1 MLERCTVGWG
11 VFVMKRKHK
20 EGAGG
25 SRSSRGGAPRASL
38 KTQRGRSDSLQAMPD
53 PMMEALWAPPGGG
66 RDFTLSVAVPGSIV
80 ANAQSRELRT
90 YLAGQVGRALALFNV
105 DEVVVYDDRSINE
118 VDSKSAPYGDA
129 NTFLARILQYLE
141 TPAYLRKDLFPI
153 HEDLKLA
160 GLLNPLDAPH
170 HLKASDS
177 RPYREGIV
185 VNAAGK
191 NGTFLVNC
199 GQRNYVQIDKKL
211 KVGVRV
217 TVELDDGGKSGKAVA
232 PSIPREK
239 LGVYWG
245 YTVRLAQSFQDIFVK
260 SPHPNGYDCAIGIS
274 ENGQD
279 VHDPPVLASVQSAH
293 RNRKHA
299 LVVFGGMNG
308 LESAVE
314 ADEQLQVP
322 KEKTAQIFDHYLN
335 CCPRK
340 GSRTMRTEEDMLLA
354 LSILAPI
361 LQRKK

>member
-1 MLERCTVGWG
+1 
-11 VFVMKRKHK
+11 
-20 EGAGG
+20 
-25 SRSSRGGAPRASL
+25 
-38 KTQRGRSDSLQAMPD
+38 
-53 PMMEALWAPPGGG
+53 
-66 RDFTLSVAVPGSIV
+66 
-80 ANAQSRELRT
+80 
-90 YLAGQVGRALALFNV
+90 
-105 DEVVVYDDRSINE
+105 
-118 VDSKSAPYGDA
+118 
-129 NTFLARILQYLE
+129 
-141 TPAYLRKDLFPI
+141 
-153 HEDLKLA
+153 
-160 GLLNPLDAPH
+160 
-170 HLKASDS
+170 
-177 RPYREGIV
+177 
-185 VNAAGK
+185 
-191 NGTFLVNC
+191 
-199 GQRNYVQIDKKL
+199 
-211 KVGVRV
+211 
-217 TVELDDGGKSGKAVA
+217 
-232 PSIPREK
+232 
-239 LGVYWG
+239 
-245 YTVRLAQSFQDIFVK
+245 VRLAQSFQDIFVK